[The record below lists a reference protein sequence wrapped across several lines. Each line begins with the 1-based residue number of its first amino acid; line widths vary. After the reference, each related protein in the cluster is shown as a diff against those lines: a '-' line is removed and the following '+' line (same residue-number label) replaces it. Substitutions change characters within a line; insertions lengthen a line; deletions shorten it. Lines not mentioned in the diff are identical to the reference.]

1 MRLALSNTNINQTI
15 NNQQAQLPEWNNNKL
30 FELSKKKNSFKE
42 DKKLNVKE
50 ELLKMTRLVSSA
62 NTKQKRRLDKQEKD
76 DRNNIIDWLIVVNEK
91 LSHHDS
97 TFILAID
104 ILEKMMDLKEF
115 DTDGLHL
122 LCLASF
128 FLASKYEEVIPI
140 GLDLLTSKVG
150 HNKFTREN
158 IKDTELFILKKLS
171 FILPKNHFLDFTFSL
186 IKFLLGKK
194 PTESQANNTIRILPL
209 IQTQSQ
215 SKNNKEK
222 SKFVCISNKNSVS
235 ILDRR
240 IVARINNNSSNR
252 NSSNSSNGSSN
263 NLNKNVENTE
273 NVKKTSSMF
282 KPNSNVKMEKE
293 FPNVVY
299 LFSIFLYK
307 MLRIENNIITKVDNL
322 QLYISIVHFAIEH
335 ISSLLNSKGNI
346 SQASLISFAERNGI
360 SSDSIK
366 SNSEVI
372 KNCFNDSKIDCQTFK
387 YLNSIN
393 SVYFS

>member
-1 MRLALSNTNINQTI
+1 MRLALSNRNINHTH
-15 NNQQAQLPEWNNNKL
+15 NTQQAQLPERNNNKL
-30 FELSKKKNSFKE
+30 FEFSKKKNSFKE
-42 DKKLNVKE
+42 NQKLNAKE

-62 NTKQKRRLDKQEKD
+62 SAKQKRRLDNQEKD

-91 LSHHDS
+91 LTHHDS

-104 ILEKMMDLKEF
+104 ILEKMMDFQEF

-128 FLASKYEEVIPI
+128 FLASKYEEIIPI
-140 GLDLLTSKVG
+140 GLDVLTSKVG

-171 FILPKNHFLDFTFSL
+171 FALPKNHFLDFTFSL
-186 IKFLLGKK
+186 IKYLSQKK
-194 PTESQANNTIRILPL
+194 PNESQVNNTIRILPL
-209 IQTQSQ
+209 IHTPSQ
-215 SKNNKEK
+215 SKNYNEK
-222 SKFVCISNKNSVS
+222 IKFISISYKKSAS
-235 ILDRR
+235 IFDRHL
-240 IVARINNNSSNR
+240 VARINNNSCHR
-252 NSSNSSNGSSN
+252 NSSNSSNNS
-263 NLNKNVENTE
+263 LNKNVENTV

-282 KPNSNVKMEKE
+282 NPNSNAKIEKE
-293 FPNVVY
+293 FSNIVY

-307 MLRIENNIITKVDNL
+307 MLRIEHNIFTKTDSL
-322 QLYISIVHFAIEH
+322 ELYISIVHFAIEH
-335 ISSLLNSKGNI
+335 IGSLLNSRGNI
-346 SQASLISFAERNGI
+346 SQASLISFAGRNGI

-366 SNSEVI
+366 SNSETI
-372 KNCFNDSKIDCQTFK
+372 KNCFNDSKIDCQKFK

>member
-215 SKNNKEK
+215 SKNN
-222 SKFVCISNKNSVS
+222 
-235 ILDRR
+235 
-240 IVARINNNSSNR
+240 
-252 NSSNSSNGSSN
+252 
-263 NLNKNVENTE
+263 
-273 NVKKTSSMF
+273 M
-282 KPNSNVKMEKE
+282 
-293 FPNVVY
+293 
-299 LFSIFLYK
+299 
-307 MLRIENNIITKVDNL
+307 
-322 QLYISIVHFAIEH
+322 
-335 ISSLLNSKGNI
+335 
-346 SQASLISFAERNGI
+346 
-360 SSDSIK
+360 
-366 SNSEVI
+366 
-372 KNCFNDSKIDCQTFK
+372 KNCT
-387 YLNSIN
+387 
-393 SVYFS
+393 